1 MDGADGGPP
10 AAPSLGD
17 GLSKAA
23 ELTADVNQ
31 NVVGE
36 LRRLQLA
43 FCRLAPRP
51 GVEAFYR
58 DGLDCDFWAEEPAP
72 PVSADSSP
80 SAPPVPA
87 DSSPSAPPVPADSSP
102 SAPPVPAD
110 SSPSAPPV
118 PADSSPSAPSAAD
131 VSSPSAPPVPADSS
145 PSVPS
150 AADVSSPSALPV
162 ADVSSPAV
170 PPADSAYPGEPA
182 PRQLPG
188 QSRPPGSS
196 SSPARD
202 TARQPGD
209 GSGGTAAA
217 PDAADLTGDWPAA
230 PAGPSE
236 VVASASAGRAAA
248 VSGGGAAAVAE
259 ADTQGEPYWG
269 RHYRLIAV
277 ERCDRTTDDDDDDI
291 EVLYVRS
298 PREPLRTP
306 KPEPGLSLAVG
317 AMAPPDAEGRRPG
330 ELTPEPG
337 TRRAVGWAGDSDGEV
352 LDLSP
357 GSSID
362 RLSLPEL
369 RTPGNHLQ
377 LKGDPET
384 KEAAAN
390 VADSGQETRSQ
401 PATSTAG
408 EWHDGQISQSEDG
421 VASIHICDPLPQEVT
436 FNPLSLGVGDQSP
449 IEEGEITDI
458 ASDGDCRTTEPTS
471 SVGKK
476 PAVKTMDGD
485 DSSQESIL
493 TGGALSSIDE
503 HAFEYL
509 LGSQDSDSSSQMACA
524 SQLDLLK
531 ESSQSGNDSSAG
543 SAVCG
548 AAVPDS
554 ASSYRRGRGRNKGM
568 RGRNKGMRGR
578 GGAGRGGASRVPPSP
593 LASSDQSSPGCRR
606 GRPRKAAAT
615 PLVERVISGDQEAP
629 VVPTIAERLFLR
641 KRTQKERRSPSQE
654 LPAGSAG
661 RPANGGEPPGEKA
674 GTSESKTKV
683 PENKTNDSEPTVKT
697 PEGKAKALKD
707 ELLLKGEK
715 LLAEIKVTPDD
726 ETDALEGKTKTTKEK
741 KIIRDTRKTSDGKII
756 STKKFETE
764 QNISVH
770 NGDGDAK
777 MKPPGVTSTQKGDK
791 GKGQSSAAAKVERS
805 SSSTA
810 LKPSFG
816 EQLAAADQSA
826 DSRSNKATRKR
837 IEAPSPEASAA
848 SKRTKATSPKLL
860 SKSSKSSKLTDHLKI
875 RPLDKKDGVRNLRIS
890 MSRSGRDGRQV
901 KLAGGR
907 GGSSRELSELC
918 DDELSDAST
927 TGTPSADEAD
937 KSTDM
942 MSILKRLTARTL
954 RGDFKIPKR
963 RLADKPAEPE
973 RPAFENFT
981 ITVPDSGGGASSE
994 DSAAADQ
1001 RPRQPSPAP
1010 AATSDGPETDTAA
1023 ASA

>member
-1 MDGADGGPP
+1 MPGTYVKEVMDGADGGPP

-58 DGLDCDFWAEEPAP
+58 DGLGCDFWAEEPAP

-145 PSVPS
+145 PSVP
-150 AADVSSPSALPV
+150 L
-162 ADVSSPAV
+162 
-170 PPADSAYPGEPA
+170 
-182 PRQLPG
+182 RQL
-188 QSRPPGSS
+188 QTSRVRLPCQLQTSRVRLSRQLTPPT
-196 SSPARD
+196 R
-202 TARQPGD
+202 PGD

-248 VSGGGAAAVAE
+248 VSGGAAAAVAE
-259 ADTQGEPYWG
+259 ADTQGEPCWG

-369 RTPGNHLQ
+369 RTPGSHLQ

-401 PATSTAG
+401 LATSTAG

-421 VASIHICDPLPQEVT
+421 VATIHICDPLPQEVT

-554 ASSYRRGRGRNKGM
+554 ASSYRRGRGRGRG

-615 PLVERVISGDQEAP
+615 PPVERVISGDQEAP

-641 KRTQKERRSPSQE
+641 KRTQKERRSPSQGRSAS
-654 LPAGSAG
+654 PAG
-661 RPANGGEPPGEKA
+661 RPASPA
-674 GTSESKTKV
+674 GRSAS
-683 PENKTNDSEPTVKT
+683 PA
-697 PEGKAKALKD
+697 GR
-707 ELLLKGEK
+707 
-715 LLAEIKVTPDD
+715 LASPAPSAAVTPC
-726 ETDALEGKTKTTKEK
+726 
-741 KIIRDTRKTSDGKII
+741 R
-756 STKKFETE
+756 
-764 QNISVH
+764 V
-770 NGDGDAK
+770 
-777 MKPPGVTSTQKGDK
+777 
-791 GKGQSSAAAKVERS
+791 KVEMLTRDS
-805 SSSTA
+805 A
-810 LKPSFG
+810 KKLCRRHGLK
-816 EQLAAADQSA
+816 
-826 DSRSNKATRKR
+826 
-837 IEAPSPEASAA
+837 
-848 SKRTKATSPKLL
+848 
-860 SKSSKSSKLTDHLKI
+860 
-875 RPLDKKDGVRNLRIS
+875 
-890 MSRSGRDGRQV
+890 V

-927 TGTPSADEAD
+927 TGTPSADEDRQVHRHDVHPQTAD
-937 KSTDM
+937 GAH
-942 MSILKRLTARTL
+942 TAR
-954 RGDFKIPKR
+954 
-963 RLADKPAEPE
+963 RLQNPQTP
-973 RPAFENFT
+973 
-981 ITVPDSGGGASSE
+981 SGGQARGAG
-994 DSAAADQ
+994 
-1001 RPRQPSPAP
+1001 
-1010 AATSDGPETDTAA
+1010 TTGV
-1023 ASA
+1023 